1 MKIGRNQ
8 TCPLCDSGKKYKK
21 CCGNPL
27 LSEKPSVIRLS
38 PNEIS
43 SEMKKKELER
53 YKAEELIRKQQQGL
67 GRPIIA
73 PKFKDQQMVA
83 VGSTVYFSPKW
94 KTFPDFLSDYLK
106 SIMGDEW
113 GNSEIKKKYE
123 ERHPILQWYDKYC
136 KLQQKHLDG
145 SGEVKAFP
153 ATGAVY
159 CYLGMAYNL
168 YLLKHNVELQK
179 RYIERLKDINNFQ
192 GAYYELIIANCLI
205 RAGFEINLEDEAD
218 ELTKHCEFSAIS
230 KKTGKKYWIEAK
242 MRAVTG
248 ILGKTAKN
256 GTTRK
261 DPTCMLSKHLNNA
274 FEKPA
279 SDERLIFIDVNT
291 GFENNTVPA
300 WIEKAW
306 KKLDMKEKDLK
317 PKQVAYVF
325 VTNTGFH
332 WNLNSEERGHAILAH
347 GLGIPD
353 FGKCGYF
360 RLSELY
366 KRKQRHI
373 DAYEIMEAFKG
384 YPKIP
389 VTFDGSLPSET
400 FNKNPKRLRIGE
412 TYHFEDIGE
421 NGLIATVTTATVN
434 ETEKLFYIGTDTGD
448 TLTIPMSDAELAD
461 YRNHPDAFFGTIH
474 KQGKSSKDAYE
485 FYENIVAIHMSYPKS
500 YLLKQI
506 ENWPDADQLEQ
517 LSHEDLVLEYCER
530 LVPHQDGINQQPI

>member
-1 MKIGRNQ
+1 MRG
-8 TCPLCDSGKKYKK
+8 T
-21 CCGNPL
+21 
-27 LSEKPSVIRLS
+27 
-38 PNEIS
+38 
-43 SEMKKKELER
+43 
-53 YKAEELIRKQQQGL
+53 
-67 GRPIIA
+67 
-73 PKFKDQQMVA
+73 
-83 VGSTVYFSPKW
+83 
-94 KTFPDFLSDYLK
+94 
-106 SIMGDEW
+106 
-113 GNSEIKKKYE
+113 
-123 ERHPILQWYDKYC
+123 
-136 KLQQKHLDG
+136 
-145 SGEVKAFP
+145 
-153 ATGAVY
+153 
-159 CYLGMAYNL
+159 
-168 YLLKHNVELQK
+168 
-179 RYIERLKDINNFQ
+179 
-192 GAYYELIIANCLI
+192 
-205 RAGFEINLEDEAD
+205 RA
-218 ELTKHCEFSAIS
+218 
-230 KKTGKKYWIEAK
+230 KKT
-242 MRAVTG
+242 
-248 ILGKTAKN
+248 
-256 GTTRK
+256 
-261 DPTCMLSKHLNNA
+261 
-274 FEKPA
+274 A

-300 WIEKAW
+300 WIEKAG

-461 YRNHPDAFFGTIH
+461 YRNHPDASSALYTNR
-474 KQGKSSKDAYE
+474 GKVLKM
-485 FYENIVAIHMSYPKS
+485 HMN
-500 YLLKQI
+500 L
-506 ENWPDADQLEQ
+506 
-517 LSHEDLVLEYCER
+517 
-530 LVPHQDGINQQPI
+530 